1 MPSGNSLM
9 ELLDGLVMMYHISAH
24 KQLGKVRE
32 HMFTNYMLVRALT
45 TFTLEGEVTSLSE
58 SSQGEVEDNR
68 EKWVDFWEK
77 LMAINQNIV
86 LQPL

>member
-32 HMFTNYMLVRALT
+32 NMITNYVLVRAHT
-45 TFTLEGEVTSLSE
+45 TFKLEEKVTSHLE
-58 SSQGEVEDNR
+58 SSQREVEDNR
-68 EKWVDFWEK
+68 
-77 LMAINQNIV
+77 
-86 LQPL
+86 

>member
-45 TFTLEGEVTSLSE
+45 TFKLEGELLLFRRAH
-58 SSQGEVEDNR
+58 R
-68 EKWVDFWEK
+68 EKWKTTERSG
-77 LMAINQNIV
+77 
-86 LQPL
+86 